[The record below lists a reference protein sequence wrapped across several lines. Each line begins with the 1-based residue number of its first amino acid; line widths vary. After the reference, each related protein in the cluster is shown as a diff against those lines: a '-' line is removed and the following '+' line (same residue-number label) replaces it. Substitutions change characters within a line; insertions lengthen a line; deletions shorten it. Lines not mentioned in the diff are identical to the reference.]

1 MADNRGRLEH
11 RILLT
16 PAMKNDKQ
24 FQQYGSA

>member
-1 MADNRGRLEH
+1 MVDNRGGLEH

-16 PAMKNDKQ
+16 PAMENDEQ